1 MTETILII
9 DDEDDI
15 RGLLCD
21 ILTDEGY
28 KVLQA
33 AHSMQAEHLL
43 KTAKK
48 IDLVI
53 LDIWLENSEK
63 DGIELLDSIDVQNT
77 PVLMISGHGS
87 IDTAVQAI
95 KKGAY
100 DFIEKPFKT
109 ERLLITIKR
118 AIEAIRLKKENLTL
132 KQRNTDDNF
141 QSDLS
146 GESDAVLKLRKLI
159 DKVAPTDSRILISGE
174 AGTGKGLLAHLIHRK
189 SQRANQNYTALN
201 CAVLNPDNI
210 EAELFGSKEQSG
222 LIENVNGGTLF
233 LDEISD
239 MPLETQ
245 SKFLRVLQDQKL
257 EDTTI
262 DIRVIA
268 STTFDLEE
276 LIRKGKFRED
286 LYYRLNVVPIRM
298 PSLRSRKEDIPV
310 LIDQITNQLA
320 VKGGMPKHL
329 FHEELKSALSTL
341 SLPGNIRELRNMV
354 EWIVIMAPEKKD
366 RTITIQDLPEDV
378 RRRLDKTI
386 PANANTTSGSPSNN
400 NQVDMQTVALPLKE
414 AREAFESRYLS
425 IQLKR
430 FDGNISKTADFVGM
444 QRTALHRKLKT
455 LGITDKDSDNT

>member
-1 MTETILII
+1 MSETILII
-9 DDEDDI
+9 DDEEDI
-15 RGLLCD
+15 RGLLSD

-33 AHSMQAEHLL
+33 AHSMQAEHLI
-43 KTAKK
+43 KTSKK
-48 IDLVI
+48 IDLII

-63 DGIELLDSIDVQNT
+63 DGLELLDSIDVINT

-95 KKGAY
+95 RKGAY

-118 AIEAIRLKKENLTL
+118 AIEATRLKKENQTL
-132 KQRNTDDNF
+132 KQRNTDDSF
-141 QSDLS
+141 QTDLS
-146 GESDAVLKLRKLI
+146 GESDVVQKLRKLI

-189 SQRANQNYTALN
+189 SQRADQNYTALN

-210 EAELFGSKEQSG
+210 EAELFGTKKQSG

-233 LDEISD
+233 LDEVSD

-257 EDTTI
+257 DETTI

-286 LYYRLNVVPIRM
+286 LYYRLNVVPIKM
-298 PSLRSRKEDIPV
+298 PSLRTRKEDIPI
-310 LIDQITNQLA
+310 LIDQITQQLSE
-320 VKGGMPKHL
+320 KGGMPKHI
-329 FHEELKSALSTL
+329 FHDELKSALSGL
-341 SLPGNIRELRNMV
+341 SLPGNIRELRNIV

-366 RTITIQDLPEDV
+366 RIITINDLPEDV
-378 RRRLDKTI
+378 KRRLDKTI
-386 PANANTTSGSPSNN
+386 PANANIVPNNASNN
-400 NQVDMQTVALPLKE
+400 NHMDIQTVSLPLKE
-414 AREAFESRYLS
+414 AREAFETRYLTT
-425 IQLKR
+425 QLKR

-455 LGITDKDSDNT
+455 LGIADKDSDNT